1 MKLRKKRCIAI
12 LLFLLG
18 ICFIASSIAYTI
30 LSSPMDRKDNQ
41 EIEVIIPNGMTNINV
56 GKVLASKGLIR
67 NTMFFRIFLRL
78 NQAGTIKADV
88 YQLKKSMSMNE
99 IVTILTEGTHSNPN
113 AIMVTFPEGKN
124 MKEYGAIL
132 EKNTKI
138 KSTDFLS
145 KMQDRTYISNLIS
158 KYWFLTDAILN
169 ENIYYPLEGYLAPDT
184 YQFNDENVTIEEVVL
199 TLLDETENRLK
210 DFKTTLETQQ
220 NIHDIFTLASIA
232 QLEGI
237 HSEDRKMIVGVFQ
250 NRLRS
255 GMNLGSDVTTYYAF
269 QEDMTQDLTLDM
281 FNTYN
286 PYNTRSSQMA
296 GRLPVGPIC
305 NPDITS
311 IEAAIAPTEND
322 YYYFVADKN
331 GKVYYTKTAIEHAQM
346 VQTIKDRGDWIW

>member
-1 MKLRKKRCIAI
+1 M
-12 LLFLLG
+12 
-18 ICFIASSIAYTI
+18 
-30 LSSPMDRKDNQ
+30 
-41 EIEVIIPNGMTNINV
+41 
-56 GKVLASKGLIR
+56 
-67 NTMFFRIFLRL
+67 
-78 NQAGTIKADV
+78 
-88 YQLKKSMSMNE
+88 
-99 IVTILTEGTHSNPN
+99 
-113 AIMVTFPEGKN
+113 
-124 MKEYGAIL
+124 
-132 EKNTKI
+132 
-138 KSTDFLS
+138 
-145 KMQDRTYISNLIS
+145 
-158 KYWFLTDAILN
+158 
-169 ENIYYPLEGYLAPDT
+169 
-184 YQFNDENVTIEEVVL
+184 TIEEVVL

-210 DFKTTLETQQ
+210 DFKTALETQQ